1 MAETYC
7 KYSEEIIPENSI
19 VCATHSP
26 FIIQS
31 LEDGELIAL
40 DTVLDEEYSGQSI
53 EDISEDIMKVPIVQY
68 SEKKLKMYEAAE
80 EYFNALKDCVSEEE
94 LNVLKERLDYLSS
107 LYSDNPAYSAL
118 MKQKYLEK
126 KMEIKE

>member
-1 MAETYC
+1 
-7 KYSEEIIPENSI
+7 
-19 VCATHSP
+19 
-26 FIIQS
+26 
-31 LEDGELIAL
+31 
-40 DTVLDEEYSGQSI
+40 
-53 EDISEDIMKVPIVQY
+53 MKVPIVQY